1 VTNLNPKSRT
11 ISYCGISANSP
22 YQPTSKSSYYLRFN
36 VSIRFNNLNSQ
47 YNTKQFTDNSF
58 QFYKL
63 VKSLRDEGLSY
74 RRVSKYLNDRN
85 ILTPKNKEWSI
96 SGSSVYSVIKR
107 YRERVERLSYLGA
120 FFVNQGDLHIN
131 QLGVGSTERRCMSLC
146 KCRDRNIVSN

>member
-1 VTNLNPKSRT
+1 MDCSKSF
-11 ISYCGISANSP
+11 YNCGIIANSP

-85 ILTPKNKEWSI
+85 ILTPKNKEWSV

-107 YRERVERLSYLGA
+107 YRERVERLEL
-120 FFVNQGDLHIN
+120 
-131 QLGVGSTERRCMSLC
+131 
-146 KCRDRNIVSN
+146 RNKRYEPVRSKMWLEFRGENN

>member
-1 VTNLNPKSRT
+1 MRTVHINPPV
-11 ISYCGISANSP
+11 SP
-22 YQPTSKSSYYLRFN
+22 LTTCDLMFPFGL
-36 VSIRFNNLNSQ
+36 IILIL
-47 YNTKQFTDNSF
+47 NTKQFTDNSF